1 MNKSLTIKQQELV
14 GLLNEYVIEM
24 QSLQQSRL
32 ELSTKAIAIE
42 EESLIVRQEIDK
54 VKAQLKETGI
64 TPESN
69 PELFNI

>member
-1 MNKSLTIKQQELV
+1 MNKSLTIKQQQLV

-32 ELSTKAIAIE
+32 ELSTRAIAVE

-54 VKAQLKETGI
+54 VKAELKQTGI
-64 TPESN
+64 TPETN
-69 PELFNI
+69 PELFTI